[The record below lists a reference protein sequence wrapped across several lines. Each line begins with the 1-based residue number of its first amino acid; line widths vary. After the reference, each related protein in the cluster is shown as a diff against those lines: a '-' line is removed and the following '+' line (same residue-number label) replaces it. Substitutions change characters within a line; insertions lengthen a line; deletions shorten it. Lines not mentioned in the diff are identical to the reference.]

1 MGKRLFNVFKHH
13 VSGCNYLLRK
23 LIQLPI
29 IAQCNATPSD
39 SAEQPA
45 SLMKCINDWQE
56 HKKTDEYKA
65 AVARSKKR
73 SSDRSRL
80 SKQIWE
86 QSQELSKAKALSTRA
101 GKGQFFDLSW
111 EEQQLVE
118 DYDCGRLERS
128 LQRLLSKRAP
138 IYRGIGASV
147 KGR

>member
-1 MGKRLFNVFKHH
+1 
-13 VSGCNYLLRK
+13 
-23 LIQLPI
+23 
-29 IAQCNATPSD
+29 
-39 SAEQPA
+39 
-45 SLMKCINDWQE
+45 MKCMTDLQE
-56 HKKTDEYKA
+56 YKKTDEYKA

-86 QSQELSKAKALSTRA
+86 QSQQLSKAKALSTRA

-128 LQRLLSKRAP
+128 LQRLLSQRAP